1 MPTFSFAFDEP
12 KHNYGLWESK
22 KRLSLDDYLDLE
34 ALVFKWADSYDAKD
48 WTLLES
54 ILAPRLLIDY
64 TGIGK
69 NCWPAM
75 PATEFISMVTNDDF
89 LGDPCIKTQHL
100 LGAHYWERISD
111 TYVIGHHQIR
121 AAHQVYTEPDLKEV
135 KLKGHSHAT
144 NIHYYTK
151 VGGVW
156 KFAGLKPTVR
166 WNEHEFEKVFK
177 GSYAQT
183 DEMEMQIPIRERD
196 SGLKNGILVTACELG
211 SIESTVS
218 V

>member
-1 MPTFSFAFDEP
+1 MVPLRDHLGTSRCSGSTADGALLSF
-12 KHNYGLWESK
+12 
-22 KRLSLDDYLDLE
+22 
-34 ALVFKWADSYDAKD
+34 
-48 WTLLES
+48 
-54 ILAPRLLIDY
+54 
-64 TGIGK
+64 
-69 NCWPAM
+69 
-75 PATEFISMVTNDDF
+75 
-89 LGDPCIKTQHL
+89 
-100 LGAHYWERISD
+100 
-111 TYVIGHHQIR
+111 
-121 AAHQVYTEPDLKEV
+121 KEV

>member
-12 KHNYGLWESK
+12 IHNFGLWQSK
-22 KRLSLDDYLDLE
+22 KRLSLDDFLDLE

-48 WTLLES
+48 WSLLES
-54 ILAPRLLIDY
+54 ILAPRLFVDY
-64 TGIGK
+64 TDIGK
-69 NCWPAM
+69 KCWPAM
-75 PATEFISMVTNDDF
+75 PATEFLDMVTNDDF
-89 LGDPCIKTQHL
+89 LGDPCIQTQHL

-111 TYVIGHHQIR
+111 THVIGHHQIR
-121 AAHQVYTEPDLKEV
+121 AAHQVFTGPDLKEV

-144 NIHYYTK
+144 NVHYYTK
-151 VGGVW
+151 VDGEW

-177 GSYAQT
+177 GSFVQT
-183 DEMEMQIPIRERD
+183 DEVEIPLREVG
-196 SGLKNGILVTACELG
+196 SGLKNGVSVTVCELG
-211 SIESTVS
+211 SIESTVL

>member
-1 MPTFSFAFDEP
+1 MIQIPTVT
-12 KHNYGLWESK
+12 YCLQ
-22 KRLSLDDYLDLE
+22 
-34 ALVFKWADSYDAKD
+34 D

-54 ILAPRLLIDY
+54 ILAPCLLVDY
-64 TGIGK
+64 TDIGK
-69 NCWPAM
+69 KCWPAM

-151 VGGVW
+151 VDGVW
-156 KFAGLKPTVR
+156 KLAGLKPTVR
-166 WNEHEFEKVFK
+166 WNEHKFEEVFK

-183 DEMEMQIPIRERD
+183 DEMEMEIPIREVD